1 MINLEELGDAIFEAA
16 VHGLDVAARRVASL
30 ARTKAPVRH
39 IFAGGGYHI
48 RFKSIDEIEGERSTR
63 DRVLRTGS
71 PSSSVTQPGDVPG
84 VWLKRAS
91 GRKPPVHWR
100 ERRLAA
106 ASILLD
112 QYEAEMDRRRV
123 KGVIGQKTVLDR
135 RGAYEVRTMR
145 AQFSTWGHAGIGGR
159 LRGSISAQPAIA
171 SKTLAEAWVIATAPY
186 SKFQEFGTRHNA
198 AHPFLRPAA
207 EESRNEVVR
216 LIADAVREAG
226 RTGGQSTEIEIVV
239 RI

>member
-1 MINLEELGDAIFEAA
+1 MINLAELGDAIFEAA
-16 VHGLDVAARRVASL
+16 VHGLDLGARRVATL
-30 ARTKAPVRH
+30 ARAKAPVRH

-48 RFKSIDEIEGERSTR
+48 RFKSIDEIEGERSVR
-63 DRVLRTGS
+63 DRALRTGS
-71 PSSSVTQPGDVPG
+71 PRASVTQPGDVPG
-84 VWLKRAS
+84 VWLQKAI

-106 ASILLD
+106 SAELLA
-112 QYEAEMDRRRV
+112 QYDAEMTRRRT
-123 KGVIGQKTVLDR
+123 KGYIGQKTALDR
-135 RGAYEVRTMR
+135 KGAYEVRTMR

-159 LRGSISAQPAIA
+159 LRGSISAKPASA
-171 SKTLAEAWVIATAPY
+171 SKVSAEAWVIATAPY
-186 SKFQEFGTRHNA
+186 AKFQEFGTRHNA

-207 EESRNEVVR
+207 EESRSEVVR
-216 LIADAVREAG
+216 LIADAVREAA